1 MVLPKPTPPPAL
13 TVGDGPVSVRQIDD
27 VARRGAR
34 VELSAAPAFRARL
47 ERSRATLQAAIARGE
62 PVYGVTTGYGQSCG
76 NQLDAERTEALGQNL
91 VRYHGAGLGEPLGV
105 EEARAVVLCRLLSL
119 ARGFSGVSGELL
131 DALVALLNHGITP
144 VIPCQGSVGASGD
157 LTPLSYLAACLQGER
172 EAFHRGRRVPAAEA
186 LAAEGLAPY
195 RLQPKEP
202 LALVNGTS
210 VMTGLAVLA
219 VRQAEALLQAFTA
232 GTALAVHAL
241 AGHARHFHPGLFAAK
256 PHPGQAEV
264 AARLRALLEA
274 RGPVEE
280 SNRPESL
287 QDPYSCRCSPHV
299 LGVLADA
306 LAWVH
311 AWIEVEANGVSDNPL
326 LDPDSGEVLTGG
338 NFYGGH
344 VAFAMDAL
352 KAALASA
359 ADLADRQLALLV
371 DARFS
376 RGLPANLVPREVGPA
391 HHGLKAV
398 QITASA
404 LTAEALRGTMPAAS
418 FSRSTESH
426 NQDKVSMGTIAARDA
441 LGVARLAAGVAACQ
455 LLGACQ
461 AAELR
466 GGLAARP
473 RLAEALA
480 AVRLRSPALTADR
493 PLDAELARLAADI
506 LAGDVRTGVEA
517 G

>member
-1 MVLPKPTPPPAL
+1 MVLPAANSPEPL
-13 TVGDGPVSVRQIDD
+13 VVGEGFVSVRQIDD

-34 VELSAAPAFRARL
+34 VALSAQPAFLARL
-47 ERSRATLQAAIARGE
+47 ERSRATLRAAVERGE

-76 NQLDAERTEALGQNL
+76 NQVDAAAGEALGQNL
-91 VRYHGAGLGEPLGV
+91 IRYHGAGLGAPLGV

-119 ARGFSGVSGELL
+119 SRGYSGVSTGLL
-131 DALVALLNHGITP
+131 EALAALLNHGVTP
-144 VIPCQGSVGASGD
+144 VIPCRGSVGASGD

-172 EAFHRGRRVPAAEA
+172 EAFHRGRRVPTAEA
-186 LAAEGLAPY
+186 LAAEGLEPY
-195 RLQPKEP
+195 RLLPKEP

-210 VMTGLAVLA
+210 VMTGLAALA
-219 VRQAEALLQAFTA
+219 AVQAEALLGAFTA

-241 AGHARHFHPGLFAAK
+241 AGHARHFHPGLAAAK

-264 AARLRALLEA
+264 AAQLRALLEA
-274 RGPVEE
+274 AGPVEE
-280 SNRPESL
+280 SERPECL
-287 QDPYSCRCSPHV
+287 QDPYSCRCAPHV

-306 LAWVH
+306 LAWVR

-326 LDPDSGEVLTGG
+326 LEPDEGVVLTGG

-359 ADLADRQLALLV
+359 ADLADRQVALLV

-376 RGLPANLVPREVGPA
+376 RGLPANLVPPEIGPA
-391 HHGLKAV
+391 HHGMKAV

-404 LTAEALRGTMPAAS
+404 LAAEALRGTMPAAS

-441 LGVARLAAGVAACQ
+441 LESARLAAGVAACQ
-455 LLGACQ
+455 LVVAAQ

-473 RLAEALA
+473 ALA
-480 AVRLRSPALTADR
+480 AAAAAVRARSPALRADR
-493 PLDAELARLAADI
+493 PLDAELERLARDI
-506 LAGDVRTGVEA
+506 LSGDLRARE
-517 G
+517 